1 MSILGDE
8 LAMMCKPSSLSSTSS
23 YLELFKILKYNFD
36 KNNNLDPVRC
46 PKKLLDEYERHL
58 KHER

>member
-8 LAMMCKPSSLSSTSS
+8 LAMMCKPSSTSS

-36 KNNNLDPVRC
+36 KNNNFDPVSC